1 MIKKGIKKVHVIII
15 YFFITLW
22 LSTNPFPQFSVELLS
37 LVNLI
42 YLTKFIG
49 CANLVISCMLSFCII
64 IISAVSALGIDIFFS
79 QCNCEI
85 PNIIFS
91 LLVLTVRLVLFSTFS
106 SFLEFLAKKWSHVS
120 RLRYVFLPASIAGL
134 LIYFF
139 SEFYNLDRIIYDK
152 AVIPIVLFSI
162 IAFLFLTYE
171 LPKNQYMFNE
181 FECASILTFESQL
194 SIQSQELQSDFMKTK
209 HDIRNNLFILKCLS
223 DSKSYDELKSYLDT
237 LVSSSTWLKE
247 KTYSD
252 CKPLNL
258 IINNKVNTNALISF
272 SIHITTSIPDA
283 LVNNICTLTFNIL
296 DNAISECNKILA
308 ETTIKETN
316 PPVIDF
322 RILFRNQQ
330 LCIICNNPTTK
341 NLKRQNFLKLT
352 KPGLG
357 LNIINSIVKS
367 LNGETYIDVNE
378 SFIISISIPISSHI

>member
-1 MIKKGIKKVHVIII
+1 MGVRGHYTFSLTLDKGH
-15 YFFITLW
+15 FIT
-22 LSTNPFPQFSVELLS
+22 
-37 LVNLI
+37 
-42 YLTKFIG
+42 
-49 CANLVISCMLSFCII
+49 
-64 IISAVSALGIDIFFS
+64 
-79 QCNCEI
+79 
-85 PNIIFS
+85 
-91 LLVLTVRLVLFSTFS
+91 
-106 SFLEFLAKKWSHVS
+106 
-120 RLRYVFLPASIAGL
+120 
-134 LIYFF
+134 
-139 SEFYNLDRIIYDK
+139 EFYNLDRIIYDK

-283 LVNNICTLTFNIL
+283 LVNNICTLTFL
-296 DNAISECNKILA
+296 DRLRSSVKLSCNQ
-308 ETTIKETN
+308 
-316 PPVIDF
+316 
-322 RILFRNQQ
+322 LF
-330 LCIICNNPTTK
+330 LDVFKVVDHT
-341 NLKRQNFLKLT
+341 L
-352 KPGLG
+352 PGLV
-357 LNIINSIVKS
+357 S
-367 LNGETYIDVNE
+367 TAD
-378 SFIISISIPISSHI
+378 